1 MTTLLFASLRPL
13 SFRGL
18 VFFTLMGLVL
28 LLWQNAIQPWLDP
41 VGYGPDLFL
50 VWVLYFGLN
59 APLASG
65 AAIVTLLGFLNDAA
79 GGRLF
84 GLSPLI
90 FMIIM
95 FICHA
100 VRQKIDPIPPWYLI
114 LFILGFVIVANGL
127 TWLFLHI
134 LDKSFPLTPES
145 FTSPTVVFFISA
157 VMTSLVG
164 PLLFYMMDVFRFI
177 SGIQE
182 EKEP

>member
-1 MTTLLFASLRPL
+1 MTTLLYASIRPL

-18 VFFTLMGLVL
+18 VFFALIGLVL
-28 LLWQNAIQPWLDP
+28 LVWQNAVQPWLDP
-41 VGYGPDLFL
+41 VGYGPDLLL

-65 AAIVTLLGFLNDAA
+65 AAIVTVLGFLNDAS

-100 VRQKIDPIPPWYLI
+100 VRQKIDPIAPWYLI

-127 TWLFLHI
+127 ALLFLHI
-134 LDKSFPLTPES
+134 LDKSFPLTPETL
-145 FTSPTVVFFISA
+145 TSPTVVFFISA
-157 VMTSLVG
+157 IMTSLVG
-164 PLLFYMMDVFRFI
+164 PLLFYIMDVFRFI
-177 SGIQE
+177 SGLQE
-182 EKEP
+182 EKEQ